1 MVTIN
6 ATLLVELILFL
17 VFLWGTQRYILTPV
31 LKNMDE
37 RTDSIENDHAQAE
50 SNTTASVALE
60 KKYRHEIAVI
70 RKNADAEVR
79 EATQK
84 SQLDHSQFLTAERDR
99 AEQAVAEVR
108 QEAKRQVESQRDT
121 IAADIPDLAK
131 RIQSMLA
138 PGGDA

>member
-70 RKNADAEVR
+70 R
-79 EATQK
+79 
-84 SQLDHSQFLTAERDR
+84 
-99 AEQAVAEVR
+99 
-108 QEAKRQVESQRDT
+108 
-121 IAADIPDLAK
+121 
-131 RIQSMLA
+131 
-138 PGGDA
+138 